1 MAMTLTDVVRELE
14 FQTEYLD
21 LTNDNLKSFTDNL
34 TKQKQEAELDKRENK
49 SESGTYQ
56 NKVLGL
62 LEEIR
67 DVKGILGGAGGGG
80 GGDGKFGDAF
90 KSGMGDNAG
99 RLVGAGVGIAAI
111 GAGIGGFLTALA
123 VSDAAIQK
131 YGGDM
136 SGIKNVVLTTG
147 EIFDELSTD
156 GMIGI
161 GALLAAGG
169 AMGALFG
176 PGKSMEAGFGMFA
189 LGAGIGGFFTGL
201 ALNDAAIK
209 KWGGDGSALV
219 PVIRNTMEGLE
230 IISASTAWKPLAAI
244 LAIGALFGQK
254 PGAAAKGAVGMGLI
268 GLGLGGFFAGLAVG
282 SKGIEMLGTDGGGL
296 KNLMINTGEGIS
308 ALADSLDGNFA
319 NLVGFVP
326 AAAAIATGMTALTA
340 GTLIS
345 DIGNFASS
353 FFKGENEKSVF
364 ERVAEDMKV
373 LNGIDFTEM
382 KGFDTMATSMR
393 NLAEGMNEVA
403 EADVGDFN
411 KKIKELAD
419 NMQVLTPLLGA
430 MWEGSTYEDTSG
442 LIFDTKYNFKPGL
455 KDLPINEIGTAMS
468 TIGTISS
475 TKIPSDEE
483 IANMARATRALSAEG
498 LSASPVSARTDQ
510 VMEKTDV
517 APVPMVIGQVGDN
530 VQIDGRNQSTTAISG
545 STPAPLAPVTDF

>member
-67 DVKGILGGAGGGG
+67 DGGGAGGGG
-80 GGDGKFGDAF
+80 ANESTFGDSF

-156 GMIGI
+156 GMVGI

-169 AMGALFG
+169 AMGALLG
-176 PGKSMEAGFGMFA
+176 PGGSMKAGFGMFT
-189 LGAGIGGFFTGL
+189 LGAGIGAFFTGL

-209 KWGGDGSALV
+209 KYGGDGSAML

-268 GLGLGGFFAGLAVG
+268 GAGLGAFFAGLALG

-308 ALADSLDGNFA
+308 GLANSLDGNFA
-319 NLVGFVP
+319 NLAAFAP
-326 AAAAIATGMTALTA
+326 AAVAIAAGMTALTA

-345 DIGNFASS
+345 DVGNFASS

-403 EADVGDFN
+403 ESDVGDFN
-411 KKIKELAD
+411 KKIKDLAD

-430 MWEGSTYEDTSG
+430 MWEGTEYKDKSG
-442 LIFDTKYNFKPGL
+442 LIFDTKYDFKPGL
-455 KDLPINEIGTAMS
+455 KDLPINEIGSAMS

-475 TKIPSDEE
+475 TRIPSDED

-510 VMEKTDV
+510 VMENTEV
-517 APVPMVIGQVGDN
+517 APAPIVIGQVGDN
-530 VQIDGRNQSTTAISG
+530 VTVDAKNQSSTAISTGG
-545 STPAPLAPVTDF
+545 SAAPAPVTDE